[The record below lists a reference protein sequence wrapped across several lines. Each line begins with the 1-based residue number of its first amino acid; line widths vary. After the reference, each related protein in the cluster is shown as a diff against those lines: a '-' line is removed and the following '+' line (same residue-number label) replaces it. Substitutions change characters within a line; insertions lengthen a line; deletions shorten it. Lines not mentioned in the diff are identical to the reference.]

1 MPAASK
7 KNVIFVIVSAPSGAI
22 KFIADARHIRECM
35 TKYRRTLFL
44 LSIALV
50 IFFNL
55 ERLAFDNLA
64 VGISSSVYVVG
75 TLAVLSMLALPRIRK
90 MSSLAAVV
98 FWAVFYL
105 LVRIATQS
113 VTHHPVFEGLYLYS
127 TILEILIL
135 DILALIAQ
143 QAGLELDDFE
153 DAVQHITMDD
163 ICHDVRQLDET
174 MGDIQL
180 ELLRSRRHN
189 YPLTVI
195 MMEPDPGSVHV
206 ALNHSILDIQKLLIR
221 RYVLTSLTRITSNL
235 IRRTDLLV
243 DQAADQRIIV
253 ISPDTNL
260 ASANELAKR
269 IAGALSQKTDVK
281 INYGLAAFPEED
293 LTIDELLSHA
303 ERRLREKSRL
313 AKTSETAGA

>member
-1 MPAASK
+1 MDSL
-7 KNVIFVIVSAPSGAI
+7 FHG
-22 KFIADARHIRECM
+22 DTM
-35 TKYRRTLFL
+35 TKYRKTLIWL
-44 LSIALV
+44 TIALV
-50 IFFNL
+50 VFFNI
-55 ERLAFDNLA
+55 ERLAFDNLE

-90 MSSLAAVV
+90 MPPLAVV
-98 FWAVFYL
+98 AFWSAFYL
-105 LVRIATQS
+105 LVRLATQS
-113 VTHHPVFEGLYLYS
+113 FTNHPVFEGLYVYS
-127 TILEILIL
+127 TILEVLLL
-135 DILALIAQ
+135 DMLCLIAQ

-174 MGDIQL
+174 MEDIQL

-195 MMEPDPGSVHV
+195 MMEPDPGSVQV
-206 ALNHSILDIQKLLIR
+206 ALNHSIVDIQNLLIK
-221 RYVLTSLTRITSNL
+221 RYVLTSLTRITSNM

-243 DQAADQRIIV
+243 DQTADQRIIV
-253 ISPDTNL
+253 VSPDTNL

-269 IAGALSQKTDVK
+269 IASALHQKSDVK
-281 INYGLAAFPEED
+281 MHYGLAAFPEED

-303 ERRLREKSRL
+303 ERRLREQSRKPH
-313 AKTSETAGA
+313 APADA